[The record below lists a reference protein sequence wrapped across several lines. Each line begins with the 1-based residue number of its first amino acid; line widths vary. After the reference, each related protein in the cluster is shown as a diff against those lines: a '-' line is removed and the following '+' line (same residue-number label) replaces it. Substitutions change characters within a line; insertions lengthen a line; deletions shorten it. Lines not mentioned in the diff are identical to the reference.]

1 MHYGKHKSKPIAADL
16 FMQHRGHAWRQ
27 PVRDADRAS
36 KNLYL
41 VASTDE
47 YENALL
53 FGQREEH
60 RESEPDMFAQCA
72 IRAAAFGLSYA
83 EVAIRN

>member
-36 KNLYL
+36 KNLDL
-41 VASTDE
+41 VASTAE
-47 YENALL
+47 YEIAVL
-53 FGQREEH
+53 FGQREAH
-60 RESEPDMFAQCA
+60 RESVPDVFGQCA
-72 IRAAAFGLSYA
+72 IRAAAFG
-83 EVAIRN
+83 